1 MLVHVCKNIQTA
13 TMFEAI
19 RRPFLYRLYER
30 KGGIGGAVV
39 ENVVLETAIKAIS
52 PILYPNRAVL
62 RTTA

>member
-1 MLVHVCKNIQTA
+1 
-13 TMFEAI
+13 MFEAI